1 MKKTLSILL
10 AVVLMFALALPVFA
24 EDNVADASGGAGS
37 ADQAVTATYQE
48 GTEST
53 DVATVYYVTVAWNVD
68 STLTYY
74 DGTTTYTWNA
84 EETKYVANKPT
95 DNGWTGDATVKITV
109 TNKSNA
115 DVKAEAAWAD
125 AAGIKA
131 ACTFD
136 EATKTIESAAKDVT
150 VADGETGAAKT
161 ITITA
166 NVDTPSEGTISEN
179 NATVGTI
186 TVNIAK
192 VA

>member
-24 EDNVADASGGAGS
+24 EGNVANGSGAGS

-53 DVATVYYVTVAWNVD
+53 DVATVYHVTVAWNVE
-68 STLTYY
+68 SSLKYS
-74 DGTTTYTWNA
+74 DGNTTYTWNA
-84 EETKYVANKPT
+84 EDTKYVANVADK
-95 DNGWTGDATVKITV
+95 GWTGEATVTITV

-115 DVKAEAAWAD
+115 DVTAAAAWAN
-125 AAGIKA
+125 AEGITA
-131 ACTFD
+131 ACAFD
-136 EATKTIESAAKDVT
+136 EVTKTIESAAKDVT

-161 ITITA
+161 GKITA
-166 NVDTPSEGTISEN
+166 TVAAPTAGTISEN

-192 VA
+192 TA